1 MDRIDPKSHDGELI
15 FTAELHPHR
24 SLSKRG
30 LAFVMAFVGAVGLAV
45 SIPFYL
51 MGAWPIVGFMGL
63 DVLLIYGAFRYNNAT
78 ARAVEQVF
86 LSRFDLLIRSISW
99 RGFIRE
105 ARFNPLWARLERK
118 DHPEFGLESLALV
131 QGRSRVEVGA
141 CLGPHER
148 AEFADAFQR
157 ALSEAKR

>member
-1 MDRIDPKSHDGELI
+1 
-15 FTAELHPHR
+15 
-24 SLSKRG
+24 
-30 LAFVMAFVGAVGLAV
+30 MAFVGMVGLAV

-63 DVLLIYGAFRYNNAT
+63 DVALIYGAFRYNNAT

-86 LSRFDLLIRSISW
+86 LSRFDLLVRSISW

-105 ARFNPLWARLERK
+105 SRFNPLWARLERV
-118 DHPEFGLESLALV
+118 DHPEDGIEKLALV
-131 QGRSRVEVGA
+131 QGRERFEIGA
-141 CLGPHER
+141 FLGRGER
-148 AEFADAFQR
+148 ADFADAFQR